1 MALTVLHMW
10 RNKER
15 EWMNSKII
23 LHSTDGKVTS
33 EQIQAWSLVVC
44 VTVTTLFT
52 IALLPTAVSS
62 LRFFV
67 TLQQFVTMVD

>member
-1 MALTVLHMW
+1 MALTVLHLW

-15 EWMNSKII
+15 EQINSNVN
-23 LHSTDGKVTS
+23 TPRTEVTS
-33 EQIQAWSLVVC
+33 EQDQAWSSVIC